1 MKTSMLAC
9 HVKRI
14 GRYLISCLVLMVLFQ
29 SAAMAQISSLNTGD
43 KVRIFAPDVYTSA
56 IKGTIYYIN
65 TTDVILESGVYRY
78 TIPLNSIERLDV
90 SLGRKKRTG
99 RGALI
104 GLSSG
109 ALLGALISLATYE
122 ECNSDEF
129 MGCLFHFNK
138 GESALLGATA
148 GGFVG
153 LIVGTVSG
161 YSIKTDK
168 WERIPV
174 FVSMNFQSVPAQKLS
189 LSQVPVVSLKFSLS
203 EKR

>member
-1 MKTSMLAC
+1 MLAC

>member
-1 MKTSMLAC
+1 LKTSMLAC

>member
-1 MKTSMLAC
+1 LKTSMLAC

-153 LIVGTVSG
+153 LIIGTVSG

>member
-1 MKTSMLAC
+1 MLAC

-174 FVSMNFQSVPAQKLS
+174 FVSMNFQSVPAQKLL

>member
-1 MKTSMLAC
+1 
-9 HVKRI
+9 
-14 GRYLISCLVLMVLFQ
+14 LVLMVLFQ